1 MADTKETLARY
12 LSLTRDALGW
22 KLEGLSE
29 YDVRRPMTPTG
40 TNLLGLVKH
49 AAVVQAA
56 YLGDCMGRPF
66 PDAPDCYGP
75 DAGDNDDMWA
85 LPDES
90 RADIEE
96 LWARSC
102 AHADATIA
110 ALPLDAEGHV
120 PWWPAERNPVTL
132 ELLLVHLQ
140 ADLSRHAGHA
150 DILREMIDGAA
161 GFRKGQD
168 NLPDHDAAW
177 WSAYVARLEDTA
189 RGAGNSTRIQ
199 GQGLL

>member
-1 MADTKETLARY
+1 MEDTKETLARY
-12 LSLTRDALGW
+12 LAAARDALTW
-22 KLEGLSE
+22 KLEGLGD

-49 AAVVQAA
+49 AAVVQAG

-66 PDAPDCYGP
+66 PDPPACFGD

-85 LPDES
+85 LPHET
-90 RADIEE
+90 RADILA

-110 ALPLDAEGHV
+110 ALPIDAQGHV

-132 ELLLVHLQ
+132 EYVLVHLQ
-140 ADLSRHAGHA
+140 HDLSRHAGHA
-150 DILREMIDGAA
+150 DIVRELIDGAA
-161 GFRKGQD
+161 GLRAD
-168 NLPDHDAAW
+168 NSNLPDHDQAW
-177 WSAYVARLEDTA
+177 WSAYVDRLEETA
-189 RGAGNSTRIQ
+189 RQAGA
-199 GQGLL
+199 

>member
-1 MADTKETLARY
+1 MAETKEILARY
-12 LSLTRDALGW
+12 LAQARDALTW

-29 YDVRRPMTPTG
+29 YDARRPMTPTG

-66 PDAPDCYGP
+66 PYAPDCYGP

-85 LPDES
+85 LPDET
-90 RADIEE
+90 RTDIEE

-132 ELLLVHLQ
+132 ELLIVHLQ

-150 DILREMIDGAA
+150 DIVREMIDGTV
-161 GFRKGQD
+161 GLRTDQSS
-168 NLPDHDAAW
+168 LPDRDAEW
-177 WSAYVARLEDTA
+177 WRTYVARLEDTA
-189 RGAGNSTRIQ
+189 RRAGTSNRIQ
-199 GQGLL
+199 GPGLL